1 MNLVYDDD
9 AMRYETEIDGIAYA
23 TVDGEENEL
32 DSARNVLLSVLEH
45 HAELEKAARACAAD
59 ELLETKNESWLEEN
73 EKPVTRKNFMKR
85 LELEEVE
92 ADEEGFRFWF
102 NDDDMFWGHM
112 VMVQFN
118 SDGKPDFAEM
128 MG

>member
-1 MNLVYDDD
+1 MNLTYDSDN
-9 AMRYETEIDGIAYA
+9 MRYETEIDGIIYA
-23 TVDGEENEL
+23 TIDGEESEL
-32 DSARNVLLSVLEH
+32 HSAKEILLSMLNRRT
-45 HAELEKAARACAAD
+45 ELERAARACAAD

-73 EKPVTRKNFMKR
+73 EKPVTREAFIQR

-112 VMVQFN
+112 VMVQFDT
-118 SDGKPDFAEM
+118 DGKPDFAEM